1 MSDPTL
7 SKQPDSTSTTVAAP
21 TLGGFGAAVET
32 AAGVWL
38 SSLASIDQL
47 EVRTRNSVYQIT
59 MLGGGRV
66 LVRGGAFFPD
76 WTEAH
81 LAGATLGGS
90 FLKMNWVGAGF
101 CMEFLHQ
108 GQRITTTH
116 VKEIRKID
124 LPPATVC

>member
-7 SKQPDSTSTTVAAP
+7 SPQPDSATTTVAAP
-21 TLGGFGAAVET
+21 TLGRFGAAVET
-32 AAGVWL
+32 SVGVWL
-38 SSLASIDQL
+38 SSLSTIDQL

-59 MLGGGRV
+59 LLGGGRV

-76 WTEAH
+76 WSEAH

-90 FLKMNWVGAGF
+90 FLKMNWVGTGF

-108 GQRITTTH
+108 GQRMTTTH
-116 VKEIRKID
+116 VKEIRKVD
-124 LPPATVC
+124 LPPTAVC

>member
-1 MSDPTL
+1 MSDTTL
-7 SKQPDSTSTTVAAP
+7 SKQPDPAQTTVAAP
-21 TLGGFGAAVET
+21 TLGSFGAAVDT
-32 AAGVWL
+32 SAGVWL
-38 SSLASIDQL
+38 SSLSTIDQL
-47 EVRTRNSVYQIT
+47 EVRTRNSLYQIT

-101 CMEFLHQ
+101 CMEFLHE
-108 GQRITTTH
+108 GQRIITTH
-116 VKEIRKID
+116 VKDIRTVD
-124 LPPATVC
+124 QPPTAVC